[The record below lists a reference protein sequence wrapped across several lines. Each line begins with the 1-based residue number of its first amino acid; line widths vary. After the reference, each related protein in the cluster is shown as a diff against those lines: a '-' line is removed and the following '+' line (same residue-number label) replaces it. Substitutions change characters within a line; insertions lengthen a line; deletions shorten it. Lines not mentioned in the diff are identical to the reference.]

1 MIISRTPF
9 FLYKA
14 LTRFSTIP
22 LHKSSAL
29 SVLGLRGDPSFQEVK
44 KAYFQLSKRFHPD
57 VSQSSGEKFKEICL
71 AYQILKQMMIMDD
84 DHQFTFLRSSHF
96 NIYDVPLSDEDRAAF
111 DRNKRKF
118 SDDNQETLSLNV
130 QEEIIYKRIFG
141 KSYKDDPNY
150 FYAEK
155 NRALREKFEAEMENQ
170 VEKEQF
176 SVTKDEQ
183 KNAFFRAHE
192 HCKRH
197 SKGEHE
203 TEETKKRME
212 RMFKH

>member
-1 MIISRTPF
+1 MISRIPF
-9 FLYKA
+9 FSFKA
-14 LTRFSTIP
+14 LSRFSTIP

-57 VSQSSGEKFKEICL
+57 VSESSGEKFKEISL
-71 AYQILKQMMIMDD
+71 AYQILKQMMHMGD

-96 NIYDVPLSDEDRAAF
+96 NTYDVPLSEEDRAAF

-118 SDDNQETLSLNV
+118 SEDNQETLSLNV

-141 KSYKDDPNY
+141 KSFKEDPNY

-155 NRALREKFEAEMENQ
+155 NRGLREQFEAEMEDR
-170 VEKEQF
+170 VDKEQF
-176 SVTKDEQ
+176 SVTKNEQ

-192 HCKRH
+192 HCKKH
-197 SKGEHE
+197 SKGDHD